1 MIHGKVYQQVD
12 LVNGEIESSDTATTG
27 YEFFQTRGVVTIDT
41 SASDGGDLGIVAVV
55 PVGMAQVASVN
66 LTAVEG
72 TRLYKGQQFGYF
84 QFGGSDIIVL
94 FQPGVEVQ
102 VDTGEQYRLVGTP
115 IARCRPRSA

>member
-1 MIHGKVYQQVD
+1 M
-12 LVNGEIESSDTATTG
+12 
-27 YEFFQTRGVVTIDT
+27 VTIDT

-55 PVGMAQVASVN
+55 PVSMAQVASVN

>member
-1 MIHGKVYQQVD
+1 MIHGKVFQQVD
-12 LVNGEIESSDTATTG
+12 LVNGELESSDTATTG

-66 LTAVEG
+66 LTAVES

-84 QFGGSDIIVL
+84 QFGGSDIIIL
-94 FQPGVEVQ
+94 FEPGVEVQ

>member
-1 MIHGKVYQQVD
+1 MIHEKVFQQVD
-12 LVNGEIESSDTATTG
+12 LVNGELESSDTATTG

-41 SASDGGDLGIVAVV
+41 SASDGGDLGIVAVI

-72 TRLYKGQQFGYF
+72 TRLYKRQQFGYF